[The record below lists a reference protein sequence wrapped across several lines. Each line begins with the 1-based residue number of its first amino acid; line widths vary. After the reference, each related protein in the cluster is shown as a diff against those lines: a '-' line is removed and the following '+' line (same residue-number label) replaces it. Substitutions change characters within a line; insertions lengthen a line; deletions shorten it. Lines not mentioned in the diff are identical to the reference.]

1 MKLYYFPGST
11 TCRPIQMLAAEA
23 GIPLT
28 LEPVDLMAG
37 AHLTEA
43 YARINPNQ
51 LVPVLEEEDGFRLT
65 ECSAILKY
73 LAEKAGSLAYPSEP
87 RARARVNAL
96 MDWFNTG
103 LYRDLGYGLVYP
115 QILPHLGWEDP
126 AVQQAVLART
136 TKNAVRH
143 LRVLDQHLLGEPGPF
158 LGGASPNLADFLGVA
173 YVTTAGMVGFDLGPW
188 PRVTR
193 WIAAMRA
200 RPCWAEANAPFE
212 AWRDHCLAQRAAA
225 AAATAAP
232 APVPA

>member
-23 GIPLT
+23 GIPLA

-43 YARINPNQ
+43 YAEINPNR
-51 LVPVLEEEDGFRLT
+51 LVPVLEEDDGFRLT

-73 LAEKAGSLAYPSEP
+73 LAEKAGSPAYPSDP

-103 LYRDLGYGLVYP
+103 FYRNLGYSLVYP

-126 AVQQAVLART
+126 AVQQGVIARA
-136 TKNAVRH
+136 TKDVARH
-143 LRVLDQHLLGEPGPF
+143 LGVLDQHLLGEPGPF

-173 YVTTAGMVGFDLGPW
+173 YATIAEMVGFDLSPY

-200 RPCWAEANAPFE
+200 RPCWPEANAPFE
-212 AWRDHCLAQRAAA
+212 GGRDYGLTQRAAA
-225 AAATAAP
+225 AAP